1 MHAFGVYGHLAGLTE
16 EELRACMALLGGY
29 KCEIQ
34 DDVLDFVHEGGFVD
48 IDSVLDALPSML
60 SPAARGVIDIIDR
73 QDWKMLRCTLGRGH
87 LSQAAIALD
96 NALDTAYAS
105 EIPRSR

>member
-1 MHAFGVYGHLAGLTE
+1 
-16 EELRACMALLGGY
+16 
-29 KCEIQ
+29 
-34 DDVLDFVHEGGFVD
+34 
-48 IDSVLDALPSML
+48 ML

-73 QDWKMLRCTLGRGH
+73 QDWKVLRCALGRGH
-87 LSQAAIALD
+87 LSQVAIALD